1 MGKLVELALFR
12 GVAGILA
19 LAVFLPVTIVALGYL
34 TYIVVE
40 SIRELKKEP

>member
-19 LAVFLPVTIVALGYL
+19 AAVFLPVVMIALGYL
-34 TYIVVE
+34 ACIIVE
-40 SIRELKKEP
+40 SIREFLK

>member
-19 LAVFLPVTIVALGYL
+19 LAAFLPVVIIALGYL
-34 TYIVVE
+34 IYILVE
-40 SIRELKKEP
+40 SVRELLK

>member
-19 LAVFLPVTIVALGYL
+19 AAVFQPVVIIALGYL
-34 TYIVVE
+34 IYILVE
-40 SIRELKKEP
+40 SVREFLK

>member
-19 LAVFLPVTIVALGYL
+19 AAVFLPVVIIALGYL
-34 TYIVVE
+34 IYILVE
-40 SIRELKKEP
+40 SVRELLK

>member
-19 LAVFLPVTIVALGYL
+19 LAVFLPVVIIALGYL
-34 TYIVVE
+34 IYILVE
-40 SIRELKKEP
+40 SVREFLK